1 MAITDD
7 IPGGLSTRQTR
18 EATPL
23 GRVFN
28 TLDRDRSNVVWT
40 WRLIQELR
48 GHGLDESDPRIRRA
62 LSGTRDGFEPGQ
74 PDWLDFPQFSS
85 FASEPVVRQAFEGR
99 LAVADFSDFA
109 ARMSRIY
116 DDVLPDRGGQV
127 AQYIPTLRDADPEK
141 FGIVVVTRDGQT
153 LALGDVDVPFSVQSI
168 SKAFAYAAALELHG
182 SEVVN
187 GWVDREQSGGPFND
201 KRLSLDATGK
211 PRNPMINAGAIA
223 IDAMILPGRDE
234 SDRYRHLQD
243 TWTRATGGLAPGF
256 DTPTF
261 LAERQE
267 GDGNFALAYLMRDS
281 RMLMGDPDARAAAE
295 FYFRVCSMEV
305 DARRLGLAAATIAN
319 DGVAP
324 WTGEQVFSA
333 RTVRQTKSL
342 MASSGMYDGSGR
354 FADEVGL
361 PAKSGVAGGIILLAP
376 DFAVATFSPRL
387 DAEGNSVRGVEVCRR
402 VSEEFRLHPHEA
414 HDAVRL
420 ALSGTARPGAAAS
433 VPVQATSVQATSVQP
448 ADRGYTGRHRQT
460 EQVTRR

>member
-1 MAITDD
+1 MTFTDE
-7 IPGGLSTRQTR
+7 IPGGLSTRHTR

-28 TLDRDRSNVVWT
+28 TLDRDRANVVWT
-40 WRLIQELR
+40 WRLLQELR
-48 GHGLDESDPRIRRA
+48 NHGLDEHDPRIVRVFDVTRA
-62 LSGTRDGFEPGQ
+62 GFEPGQ
-74 PDWLDFPQFSS
+74 PDWVDFPQFASLV
-85 FASEPVVRQAFEGR
+85 SEPVIRRALEGE
-99 LAVADFSDFA
+99 LVVPDFQDLA
-109 ARMSRIY
+109 ARMTRIY
-116 DDVLPDRGGQV
+116 DDVLPDRSGRV
-127 AQYIPTLRDADPEK
+127 AQYIPTLRDADPER
-141 FGIVVVTRDGQT
+141 FGLVVVTRDGQT

-182 SEVVN
+182 PDVVN

-223 IDAMILPGRDE
+223 IDAMIRPGDDE
-234 SDRYRHLQD
+234 SARYRHLHD
-243 TWTRATGGLAPGF
+243 TWTRSTAGLAPGF
-256 DTPTF
+256 DTATF

-267 GDGNFALAYLMRDS
+267 GDGNFALAHLMRDS

-305 DARRLGLAAATIAN
+305 DARRLGLAAATLAN

-361 PAKSGVAGGIILLAP
+361 PAKSGVSGGVIMLAP

-402 VSEEFRLHPHEA
+402 VSEEFRLHPHES

-420 ALSGTARPGAAAS
+420 ALSGTARPRAMPAEAAAS
-433 VPVQATSVQATSVQP
+433 
-448 ADRGYTGRHRQT
+448 GYSGRHHRT
-460 EQVTRR
+460 ERVIRR